1 MEFESLIA
9 RVGKSTLFTVV
20 ATGKNGLI
28 AKALDTQRLEAVSP
42 AEQVSTLKDISM
54 YIHEGEEPLRHVFA
68 SLSAKYQGQI
78 APSHKAD
85 MKELKTVFA
94 EMLPNYDTE
103 RVYDGDIR
111 KVFKW
116 YNQLVANGFNSAE
129 TFAAKESN
137 PSNESQSEAPSLE
150 TPKTVKSTLAK
161 SKPKADKKVE

>member
-9 RVGKSTLFTVV
+9 RVGKPSLFTVI

-28 AKALDTQRLEAVSP
+28 AKALDTQRPEAVSP

-54 YIHEGEEPLRHVFA
+54 YTHEGEEPLRNVFA
-68 SLSAKYQGQI
+68 SLSNKFQGQQ

-85 MKELKTVFA
+85 MKELKSIFT

-116 YNQLVANGFNSAE
+116 YNQLVANGFTSAQS
-129 TFAAKESN
+129 FASTDSTPPTTTQEES
-137 PSNESQSEAPSLE
+137 PIEDAP
-150 TPKTVKSTLAK
+150 KKAK
-161 SKPKADKKVE
+161 SAKTKPKATKE

>member
-1 MEFESLIA
+1 MDFESLIA
-9 RVGKSTLFTVV
+9 RVGKPTLFSVI

-28 AKALDTQRLEAVSP
+28 AKALDTQRPEAVSP

-54 YIHEGEEPLRHVFA
+54 YTQEGEEPLRNVFA
-68 SLSAKYQGQI
+68 SLSNKFQGQQ

-85 MKELKTVFA
+85 MKELKSIFA

-116 YNQLVANGFNSAE
+116 YNQLVSNGFNSEGA
-129 TFAAKESN
+129 FAAKTESA
-137 PSNESQSEAPSLE
+137 QSESPAEEQNTSVSKPA
-150 TPKTVKSTLAK
+150 KSTTAK
-161 SKPKADKKVE
+161 TKAPKK